1 MHAPRCTNPG
11 RRAGARGLALIDIV
25 IALGIVLV
33 LGGLAIPTLIGLV
46 TKSAMQ
52 DGAGRIESIASICR
66 AEAMRRG
73 CLVELAFR
81 MEENGGV
88 VLLGRRRDA
97 LPATGDDADF
107 LTSGVEDEAGSWPAF
122 LVEPLPAKVELV
134 LDSPGV
140 APPDEEDG
148 FLAGEI
154 TEKPAARSGVIAVFL
169 PSGAASSGAHGWIV
183 RVRGSGEAMLAV
195 NAWTGS
201 VRVEARRTPA
211 ATTPS
216 KSTNDGDS
224 ADLSEST
231 LPATEGGM
239 P

>member
-81 MEENGGV
+81 MDENGGV

-97 LPATGDDADF
+97 LPAAGDDADL
-107 LTSGVEDEAGSWPAF
+107 LTSGAEDEAGSWPAF

-134 LDSPGV
+134 LDTPGET
-140 APPDEEDG
+140 PPDEDEG
-148 FLAGEI
+148 FLAGELI
-154 TEKPAARSGVIAVFL
+154 EKPAARAGVIAVFL
-169 PSGAASSGAHGWIV
+169 PSGAASSGARRWIV
-183 RVRGSGEAMLAV
+183 RVRGSGEATLAV

-201 VRVEARRTPA
+201 VRVEARGTPTA
-211 ATTPS
+211 PTPS
-216 KSTNDGDS
+216 SRTS
-224 ADLSEST
+224 
-231 LPATEGGM
+231 EGG
-239 P
+239 PDDLNGSILPSGEGGAP